1 MATPATLIPHCDP
14 LELQERRYA
23 VESTLGTTLAEGESP
38 SPEVLEFFEKYA
50 RGEMSLSEVSSAVR
64 ALHGI

>member
-1 MATPATLIPHCDP
+1 MATPATLIPHCDAQ
-14 LELQERRYA
+14 ELQERRYA